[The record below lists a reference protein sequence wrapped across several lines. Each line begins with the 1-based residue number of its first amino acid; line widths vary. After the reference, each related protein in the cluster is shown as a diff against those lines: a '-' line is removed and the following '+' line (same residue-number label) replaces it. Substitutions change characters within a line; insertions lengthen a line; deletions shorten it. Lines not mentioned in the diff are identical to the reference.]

1 MRVVNASN
9 QQEVVGYDL
18 TEDYSIETALIM
30 TEIYRK
36 NGELRV
42 NVVGAGY
49 KGGLQ
54 ALLDPYQT

>member
-9 QQEVVGYDL
+9 QQEVVRYDL

>member
-9 QQEVVGYDL
+9 LQEVVRYAL
-18 TEDYSIETALIM
+18 TEDYSIETAM

-36 NGELRV
+36 NGEWRV
-42 NVVGAGY
+42 NAVSAGY

-54 ALLDPYQT
+54 ALLDRYQT

>member
-42 NVVGAGY
+42 NAVGAGY

>member
-18 TEDYSIETALIM
+18 TETALIM

-42 NVVGAGY
+42 NAVGAGY